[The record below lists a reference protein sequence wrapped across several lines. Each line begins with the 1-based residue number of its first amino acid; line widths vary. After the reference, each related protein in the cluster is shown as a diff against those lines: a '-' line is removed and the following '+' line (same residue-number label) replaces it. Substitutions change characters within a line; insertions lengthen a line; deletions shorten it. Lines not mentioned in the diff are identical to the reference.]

1 MRARLAA
8 PTVVFMLSLAG
19 SSHPIGWTAP
29 IRVGHGAGAPQETPK
44 QEPATPA
51 KTDAPAPPQE
61 SAPAEKKQPENPLQ
75 KTPATILAEKPV
87 TQEQLQALVQRAV
100 TNDLENYEAYKN
112 LTHAE
117 RIETDQFDSK
127 GNPKKSESV
136 TQEVFIL
143 YGERVEHVIARN
155 DKPLSA
161 DDAKK
166 EQEKFDKQVAKLKGE
181 SAEKRQKREEK
192 FQEQTRKDRESI
204 ADAAGAF
211 NFTLLGEE
219 MVNGRP
225 AYVIQGE
232 QKPDYKPNTKA
243 GEILRKV
250 HGKIWIDIAATH
262 WVKLDVEFTDTY
274 SFGWVLARVRKGTRV
289 QVEQVLFRDDVWVPR
304 VVDIKLDARVALF
317 KQYFANI
324 DMTYRDWRQF
334 SSDSKITGFAEIEQ
348 PKQQPAEQQSP
359 AQPAQSTP
367 PPQ

>member
-1 MRARLAA
+1 MRARLAVPILGLMLSFLAGAQPAPAQEPARPESVPAEKQQQHPTVPTKTEGA
-8 PTVVFMLSLAG
+8 PTV
-19 SSHPIGWTAP
+19 P
-29 IRVGHGAGAPQETPK
+29 PQ
-44 QEPATPA
+44 QEPAHNQEPVPKEQSAA
-51 KTDAPAPPQE
+51 KAP
-61 SAPAEKKQPENPLQ
+61 
-75 KTPATILAEKPV
+75 AEKPV

-112 LTHAE
+112 LTHVE

-127 GNPKKSESV
+127 GKPKKSDSV

-143 YGERVEHVIARN
+143 YGERVEHVLARN
-155 DKPLSA
+155 DKPLTG
-161 DDAKK
+161 DEAKK
-166 EQEKFDKQVAKLKGE
+166 EQEKFDKEVAKLKAE
-181 SAEKRQKREEK
+181 SPEKRRKREEK
-192 FQEQTRKDRESI
+192 FQEETRKDRESI

-232 QKPDYKPNTKA
+232 QKPGYKPKTRA
-243 GEILRKV
+243 GEVLRKV
-250 HGKIWIDIAATH
+250 RGKIWIDIAATH

-274 SFGWVLARVRKGTRV
+274 SFGWVLARLRKGTRV

-304 VVDIKLDARVALF
+304 TIDVKLDARVALF

-324 DMTYRDWRQF
+324 DMRYSDWRQF
-334 SSDSKITGFAEIEQ
+334 STDSRITGFAEMEQQ
-348 PKQQPAEQQSP
+348 PKQQPPPQQQQSP
-359 AQPAQSTP
+359 